1 MQVYEAYKYCKKGDI
16 YRAFP
21 WFSAVYTK
29 TLYFKTLH
37 FNTVFSLQKNNIN
50 PSAFTLRI
58 K

>member
-1 MQVYEAYKYCKKGDI
+1 MQVYEAYKDCKKGDI

-29 TLYFKTLH
+29 TLYFNTLH
-37 FNTVFSLQKNNIN
+37 FNTVFSLQK
-50 PSAFTLRI
+50 